1 MTPYPYDTMTMNGR
15 EITIQSIVNGS
26 AAATLDFEQKTF
38 DFVLDWISGRQSF
51 DQKTSGSTGEPKQI
65 TITRSQ
71 MIASANMSI
80 EALSLKQGYNAL
92 LCISPEYI
100 GGKMMLVRSLIAGMK
115 MIATTPSSNP
125 FESLQQDI
133 TIDFAA
139 MVPYQVHEI
148 VRSSLAAKFQEIK
161 KVIIGGASL
170 DKDTEVKLQGYRCI
184 FYSTYG
190 MTETVSHIALRQLN
204 GKEASDCYQ
213 TLPGIKISTDERDC
227 LVIEWDQLPKRIIT
241 NDIVEMVS
249 KDTFRWV
256 GRWDN
261 VINSGGIKVIPEK
274 VERAIQKIFDTLKIR
289 NAFFVG
295 SVADEGLGSKVAL
308 YIEGSLEDKLIE
320 TIKIKMADAIPK
332 METPKQVILIKFF
345 DLTET
350 GKVNRKSTTK
360 PYMGR
365 L

>member
-1 MTPYPYDTMTMNGR
+1 MTMNGR
-15 EITIQSIVNGS
+15 EITIQNIVNGS
-26 AAATLDFEQKTF
+26 AAAASDFEQKTF
-38 DFVLDWISGRQSF
+38 DFVSDWLSGRQSF
-51 DQKTSGSTGEPKQI
+51 DQKTSGSTGDPKQI
-65 TITRSQ
+65 AITRSQ
-71 MIASANMSI
+71 MTASANMSI
-80 EALSLKQGYNAL
+80 EALNLKQGYNAL
-92 LCISPEYI
+92 LCISPDYI

-125 FESLQQDI
+125 FGSLPQNL

-148 VRSSLAAKFQEIK
+148 VRSSTADRFHEVK

-170 DKDTEVKLQGYRCI
+170 DKDTEAKLQEYRCL

-204 GKEASDCYQ
+204 GKDASDCYR
-213 TLPGIKISTDERDC
+213 TLAGIKISTDERNC

-241 NDIVEMVS
+241 NDIVEIVS
-249 KDTFRWV
+249 KNTFRWI

-261 VINSGGIKVIPEK
+261 VINSGGVKVIPEK
-274 VERAIQKIFDTLKIR
+274 VEKAIEKIFDTLKIP
-289 NAFFVG
+289 NAFFIG

-308 YIEGSLEDKLIE
+308 FIEGGLEGELIE
-320 TIKIKMADAIPK
+320 TIKIRMADAIPK
-332 METPKQVILIKFF
+332 MEVPRQVIFIKSF

-350 GKVNRKSTTK
+350 GKVNRKATTK
-360 PYMGR
+360 PYMGP

>member
-1 MTPYPYDTMTMNGR
+1 MAPYPYDTMTMNGR
-15 EITIQSIVNGS
+15 EITIQNIVNGS
-26 AAATLDFEQKTF
+26 VASASDFEQKTF
-38 DFVLDWISGRQSF
+38 DFVSDWLSGRQSF
-51 DQKTSGSTGEPKQI
+51 DQKTSGSTGDPKQI
-65 TITRSQ
+65 VITRSQ

-80 EALSLKQGYNAL
+80 EALNLQQGYSAL
-92 LCISPEYI
+92 LCISPDYI
-100 GGKMMLVRSLIAGMK
+100 GGKMMLVRSLTAGMK
-115 MIATTPSSNP
+115 VIATTPSSNP
-125 FESLQQDI
+125 FDSLPQDL

-148 VRSSLAAKFQEIK
+148 VHSSTADRFHEVK

-170 DKDTEVKLQGYRCI
+170 DKDTEARLQGYRCL

-204 GKEASDCYQ
+204 GKEASDCYR
-213 TLPGIKISTDERDC
+213 TLPGIKISTDERNC
-227 LVIEWDQLPKRIIT
+227 LLIEWDQLRKKVIT
-241 NDIVEMVS
+241 NDMVEIVS
-249 KDTFRWV
+249 NDTFRWV

-261 VINSGGIKVIPEK
+261 VINSGGVKVIPEK
-274 VERAIQKIFDTLKIR
+274 VEKAIEKIFDTLKIR

-308 YIEGSLEDKLIE
+308 FIEGSLEGQMIE
-320 TIKIKMADAIPK
+320 TIKIRMAEAIPK
-332 METPKQVILIKFF
+332 MEAPKQVILIKFF

-350 GKVNRKSTTK
+350 GKVNRKMTTK
-360 PYMGR
+360 PYMGF

>member
-1 MTPYPYDTMTMNGR
+1 MTPYPYDTMIMNGR
-15 EITIQSIVNGS
+15 EITIQNIVNGS
-26 AAATLDFEQKTF
+26 AGAASDFEQKTF
-38 DFVLDWISGRQSF
+38 DFVSDWISGRQNF
-51 DQKTSGSTGEPKQI
+51 DQKTSGSTGDPKQI
-65 TITRSQ
+65 VITRSQ

-125 FESLQQDI
+125 FNSLPQDLP
-133 TIDFAA
+133 IDFAA

-148 VRSSLAAKFQEIK
+148 VRSSTANRFDEVK

-170 DKDTEVKLQGYRCI
+170 DKDTEAKLQEYRCL

-204 GKEASDCYQ
+204 GKEASDCYR
-213 TLPGIKISTDERDC
+213 TLPGIKISTDERNC
-227 LVIEWDQLPKRIIT
+227 LLIEWDQLPKKIIT
-241 NDIVEMVS
+241 NDMVEIVS

-261 VINSGGIKVIPEK
+261 VINSGGVKVIPEK
-274 VERAIQKIFDTLKIR
+274 VEKAIEKIFDTLEIR

-308 YIEGSLEDKLIE
+308 FIEGSLEGKMIE
-320 TIKIKMADAIPK
+320 TIKIRMADTIPK
-332 METPKQVILIKFF
+332 LEAPKQVILIKSF

-350 GKVNRKSTTK
+350 GKVNRKATTK
-360 PYMGR
+360 PYMGP